1 METPRLHI
9 PVLVDQTL
17 EILKART
24 FDSCVFLDMTVGT
37 GGHTE
42 ALLRSAPRSTVIGFD
57 RDADTLEFA
66 RGRLEQ
72 YEDRLLL
79 VHGDYRNAAMHLENL
94 GIEMVDGCLIDA
106 GMSLWQVDT
115 PERGMS
121 FRYDAPLD
129 MRFDRSVNQ
138 PTTAADLVNT
148 LRADQLAELF
158 YQAGETRWARSIA
171 ESIINRRRQQRITTT
186 AQLIALVEATIPARH
201 QLRSR
206 HPVTRVFAALRQ
218 AVNEELDAIANGL
231 IAAANITAP
240 SGRIVV
246 LSYSS
251 SEDRIAKTTLR
262 RLASC
267 SEETKEYSIEAPVAP
282 VPSSSFTPT
291 LGRNSMS
298 SRTVVTILTR
308 KPIVPGSEEKRSNPR
323 SRSAKLRAAEK
334 M

>member
-1 METPRLHI
+1 MN
-9 PVLVDQTL
+9 QTL
-17 EILKART
+17 ELLKVNT
-24 FDSCVFLDMTVGT
+24 FKSCIYLDCTVGT

-42 ALLRSAPRSTVIGFD
+42 ALLQSAPRSTVIGFD

-66 RGRLEQ
+66 RGRLGQ

-129 MRFDRSVNQ
+129 MRFDVNQ

-171 ESIINRRRQQRITTT
+171 ASIINRRRQQRITTT

-246 LSYSS
+246 LTYSS

-267 SEETKEYSIEAPVAP
+267 SEETKKYPREAPVAP
-282 VPSSSFTPT
+282 VPPSSFTPS

-298 SRTVVTILTR
+298 SRPVVTILTR
-308 KPIVPGSEEKRSNPR
+308 KPIVPGSEEKRNNPR